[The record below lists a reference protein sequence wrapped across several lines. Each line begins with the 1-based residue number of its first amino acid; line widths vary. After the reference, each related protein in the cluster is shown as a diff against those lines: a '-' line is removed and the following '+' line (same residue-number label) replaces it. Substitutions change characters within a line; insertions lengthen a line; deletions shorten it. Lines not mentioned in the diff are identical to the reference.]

1 MAFQVIARPVPLSL
15 MRRISFWPLV
25 GVPLGA
31 AMVKAWAIAVTVYIS
46 LSSPVGVT
54 VAASATVP
62 TLWVTRLL
70 VKVSVVA
77 LPTRVSV
84 EVGKVIVPVLDML
97 EITGVVRG
105 RLATWAPVRVC

>member
-84 EVGKVIVPVLDML
+84 EVGK
-97 EITGVVRG
+97 
-105 RLATWAPVRVC
+105 ATTDTLTNKRVTQR